1 MFSAHKTLSITQPI
15 GQGEFQSLKTKYYP
29 HMIQQIIKA
38 IDARKLIP
46 KVSTLDTMKI
56 PSFCWENVTE
66 ETFKSVL
73 QKLIFQPKINT
84 WQKMI

>member
-1 MFSAHKTLSITQPI
+1 
-15 GQGEFQSLKTKYYP
+15 
-29 HMIQQIIKA
+29 MIQQIIKA
-38 IDARKLIP
+38 IDARKLIA

-56 PSFCWENVTE
+56 NSFCWENVTE

>member
-1 MFSAHKTLSITQPI
+1 
-15 GQGEFQSLKTKYYP
+15 
-29 HMIQQIIKA
+29 MIQQIIKA
-38 IDARKLIP
+38 IDASKLIP
-46 KVSTLDTMKI
+46 MVSTLDTMKI

>member
-1 MFSAHKTLSITQPI
+1 MFFAHKTLSITQPI

-29 HMIQQIIKA
+29 HMIQQY
-38 IDARKLIP
+38 LIP

-66 ETFKSVL
+66 EIFKSVL